1 MTQLI
6 RGKVFEIVLFKTL
19 KVHLLGPKRISE
31 FEVGLGTEK
40 EQRWVV
46 VAVIQAFLDEIFCHF
61 CLPVHQQP
69 ETLFL

>member
-1 MTQLI
+1 MTQLLG
-6 RGKVFEIVLFKTL
+6 GKWLETVLFKTL
-19 KVHLLGPKRISE
+19 EVHLLGPKRISE

-40 EQRWVV
+40 EQRWVI